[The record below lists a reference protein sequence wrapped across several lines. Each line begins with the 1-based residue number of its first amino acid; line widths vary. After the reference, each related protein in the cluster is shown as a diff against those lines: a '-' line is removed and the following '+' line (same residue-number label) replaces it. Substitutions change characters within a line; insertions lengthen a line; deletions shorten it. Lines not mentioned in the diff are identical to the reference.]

1 MGKMA
6 SLSRFNSLIA
16 RNVMFFVYETE
27 NMKVGRHSI
36 RLTINYVFRIGQVGV
51 ATDLYR
57 VPTTLPYSIYYQ
69 MVGRKVGY
77 FMGLINEEV
86 EIELNNRLITHY
98 EGLGYIMPRI
108 KKNYKWVIPQ
118 GTTIKVKAK
127 DLPKSSNV
135 YVNVKCD
142 CPNCNNI
149 KSIQYSKYRKNV
161 ERNGMYLCTCDVQHR
176 DYASGLTKKHIIDS
190 LKNFYDK
197 NNRFPK
203 NNEYT
208 IENGFSFTYSTM
220 LDRFRRYGTTLND
233 ELAKINCYE
242 LSTPNVKYYDQYV
255 EGLRKV
261 IHENP
266 QIGNNLYLL
275 SRGENCKK
283 YKLPNIR
290 WFVNNCPDKTV
301 NNIDTFKE
309 WAGLY
314 TRHMTKEQCTEI
326 ILDMAK
332 KYDRPL
338 MYDDFRGYKY
348 GQVSIQMICNIWGSL
363 NKMKQDL
370 GLEINIDSMIDKQLS
385 KDDFDDMITTICDFV
400 RSDGRNFITTREI
413 NAHSNWSAYST
424 LEKYAKKYYSKQLSE
439 IFEQYNISFGKQ
451 GCGINFTFSD
461 NEHVT
466 SQFEYMFSKYL
477 KEKGLKYNIDY
488 FRDVKYSTFIPNYK
502 SNMNCDYVIHIN
514 GKIIYIEIAG
524 ILSEYKTWFYAN
536 KPISQSKSKEK
547 YRQKLFKKEFLLKS
561 NNLIYF
567 ILFPCDLTRE
577 NFENILTNPSLE
589 LKKKIEHFYQ
599 NNIDWVKIRNTTGE
613 LDYSKQFLRN
623 AYVKKK
629 IS

>member
-1 MGKMA
+1 
-6 SLSRFNSLIA
+6 
-16 RNVMFFVYETE
+16 
-27 NMKVGRHSI
+27 
-36 RLTINYVFRIGQVGV
+36 
-51 ATDLYR
+51 
-57 VPTTLPYSIYYQ
+57 
-69 MVGRKVGY
+69 
-77 FMGLINEEV
+77 
-86 EIELNNRLITHY
+86 
-98 EGLGYIMPRI
+98 
-108 KKNYKWVIPQ
+108 
-118 GTTIKVKAK
+118 
-127 DLPKSSNV
+127 
-135 YVNVKCD
+135 
-142 CPNCNNI
+142 
-149 KSIQYSKYRKNV
+149 
-161 ERNGMYLCTCDVQHR
+161 
-176 DYASGLTKKHIIDS
+176 
-190 LKNFYDK
+190 
-197 NNRFPK
+197 
-203 NNEYT
+203 
-208 IENGFSFTYSTM
+208 M

-266 QIGNNLYLL
+266 QIGNN
-275 SRGENCKK
+275 
-283 YKLPNIR
+283 LPNIR